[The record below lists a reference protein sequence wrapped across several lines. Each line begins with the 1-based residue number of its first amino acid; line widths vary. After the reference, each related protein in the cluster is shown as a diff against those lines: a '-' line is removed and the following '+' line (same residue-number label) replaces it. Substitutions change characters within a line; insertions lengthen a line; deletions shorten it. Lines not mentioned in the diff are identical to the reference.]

1 MQKMRKLAFV
11 LGCLAAPFAVN
22 ASDFPSK
29 TITLVVPFAHDQPD
43 NAMRVARLG
52 VSRTLYPRGYT
63 DAAVARELDLLL
75 SEGAY
80 ATRAEEVGRRVRGEA
95 GTERACEAIERL
107 LA

>member
-1 MQKMRKLAFV
+1 
-11 LGCLAAPFAVN
+11 
-22 ASDFPSK
+22 
-29 TITLVVPFAHDQPD
+29 
-43 NAMRVARLG
+43 MRVARLG

-63 DAAVARELDLLL
+63 DAAVGRELDLLL

-95 GTERACEAIERL
+95 GTARACEAIERL